1 MDAVISNTMADQQNT
16 EIERTVRTERGRLFN
31 FIRKRVRHEDDAE
44 DILQDVLWQLTEAY
58 HRLETIERV
67 TSWLFQVARNKIADR
82 YRKKSSE
89 VSLRTVAGGGEGT
102 EVNLEDIL
110 PDFSE
115 SPEEPVIRD
124 AIWNEIEIAVDELP
138 RSQREVFIWH
148 EFEGMSFREM
158 SELTGETENA
168 LRLRKHY
175 AMRSLRRR
183 LESLYNEI
191 WVYADSCG

>member
-1 MDAVISNTMADQQNT
+1 MDAVVSNAMADQQNA
-16 EIERTVRTERGRLFN
+16 EIERTVRTERARLFN

-44 DILQDVLWQLTEAY
+44 DILQDVLWQFIEAY
-58 HRLETIERV
+58 RRLETIERV
-67 TSWLFQVARNKIADR
+67 TSWLFQVARNKIADS
-82 YRKKSSE
+82 YRKKSPE
-89 VSLRTVAGGGEGT
+89 QTVGHGGEAI
-102 EVNLEDIL
+102 EVDLEDIL

-115 SPEEPVIRD
+115 SPEELVIRD
-124 AIWNEIEIAVDELP
+124 AIWTELEAAVDDLP
-138 RSQREVFIWH
+138 QSQHDVFIWH

-175 AMRSLRRR
+175 AVRSLRRR

-191 WVYADSCG
+191 

>member
-1 MDAVISNTMADQQNT
+1 MDAVISNAMADQQNT

-58 HRLETIERV
+58 RRLETIERV
-67 TSWLFQVARNKIADR
+67 TSWLFQVARNKIADT
-82 YRKKSSE
+82 YRKKGPE
-89 VSLRTVAGGGEGT
+89 ISLRTVAEGGEGT
-102 EVNLEDIL
+102 EFHLEDIL

-115 SPEEPVIRD
+115 GPEELVIRD
-124 AIWNEIEIAVDELP
+124 AIWSEIEIAVDELP

-148 EFEGMSFREM
+148 EFDGMGFREM

-175 AMRSLRRR
+175 AMQSLRGR
-183 LESLYNEI
+183 LESLYDEM
-191 WVYADSCG
+191 

>member
-1 MDAVISNTMADQQNT
+1 MNAVVSNAMADQQNA
-16 EIERTVRTERGRLFN
+16 EIERTVRTERARLFN

-44 DILQDVLWQLTEAY
+44 DILQDVLWQFIEAY
-58 HRLETIERV
+58 RRLETIERV
-67 TSWLFQVARNKIADR
+67 TSWLFQVARNKIADS
-82 YRKKSSE
+82 YRKKNP
-89 VSLRTVAGGGEGT
+89 VQNVAHGGEAI
-102 EVNLEDIL
+102 EVDLEDIL

-115 SPEEPVIRD
+115 SPEELVIGD
-124 AIWNEIEIAVDELP
+124 AIWTELEAAVDDLP
-138 RSQREVFIWH
+138 QSQHDVFIWH

-175 AMRSLRRR
+175 AVRSLRRR

-191 WVYADSCG
+191 